1 MNKFK
6 ALFFFGLVP
15 ILAVVGM
22 IFAMTFAY
30 LTRDHKSTAFE
41 KEPQVKEVIKTVEVE
56 KIVRDTVYIKV
67 PCNKQHTEIKPKK
80 DTI

>member
-30 LTRDHKSTAFE
+30 LTKDHKTALK
-41 KEPQVKEVIKTVEVE
+41 KEPQVKEVIKEVEVE
-56 KIVRDTVYIKV
+56 KIVRDTVYVKI
-67 PCNKQHTEIKPKK
+67 PCNKQHVEIKTKK

>member
-15 ILAVVGM
+15 ILMVAGLL
-22 IFAMTFAY
+22 FAMIFAY
-30 LTRDHKSTAFE
+30 LTKDHHTALE
-41 KEPQVKEVIKTVEVE
+41 KEPQVKEVIKEVEVE
-56 KIVRDTVYIKV
+56 KIVCDTVYVKV
-67 PCNKQHTEIKPKK
+67 PCNKQHVEIKTKK

>member
-15 ILAVVGM
+15 ILAIVGM

-30 LTRDHKSTAFE
+30 LTKNRSTALK
-41 KEPQVKEVIKTVEVE
+41 KEPQVKEVIKEVEVE
-56 KIVRDTVYIKV
+56 KIVRDTVYVKI
-67 PCNKQHTEIKPKK
+67 PCNRQHTEIKPKK

>member
-15 ILAVVGM
+15 ILMVAGLL
-22 IFAMTFAY
+22 FAMTFAY
-30 LTRDHKSTAFE
+30 LTKDHKTALE
-41 KEPQVKEVIKTVEVE
+41 TEPQVKEVIKEVEVE
-56 KIVRDTVYIKV
+56 KIVRDTVYVKV
-67 PCNKQHTEIKPKK
+67 PCNKQHVEIKTKK

>member
-30 LTRDHKSTAFE
+30 LTKDHKIALK
-41 KEPQVKEVIKTVEVE
+41 KEPQVKEVIKEVEVE
-56 KIVRDTVYIKV
+56 KIVRDTVYVKI
-67 PCNKQHTEIKPKK
+67 PCNKQHVEIKTKK